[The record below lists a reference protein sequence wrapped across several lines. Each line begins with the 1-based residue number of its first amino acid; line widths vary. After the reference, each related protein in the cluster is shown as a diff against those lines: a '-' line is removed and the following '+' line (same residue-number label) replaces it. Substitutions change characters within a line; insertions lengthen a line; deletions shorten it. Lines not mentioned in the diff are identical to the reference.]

1 MKGII
6 HNSIRVEGKVQGVA
20 FRLSTLE
27 IASSL
32 GIGGWVRN
40 EADGSVRIEA
50 EGTEEQI
57 AKLLSWCNQG
67 PDRAEVTL
75 VTYEPGI
82 VVGFDRFEV
91 R

>member
-1 MKGII
+1 METII
-6 HNSIRVEGKVQGVA
+6 HNSIHIKGKVQGVS
-20 FRLSTLE
+20 FRTSAKK

-40 EADGSVRIEA
+40 ENDGSVRIEA
-50 EGTEEQI
+50 EGTEEQL
-57 AKLLSWCNQG
+57 AKLLSWCNEG
-67 PDRAEVTL
+67 PERAEVEL

-82 VVGFDRFEV
+82 MIGFDQFEV